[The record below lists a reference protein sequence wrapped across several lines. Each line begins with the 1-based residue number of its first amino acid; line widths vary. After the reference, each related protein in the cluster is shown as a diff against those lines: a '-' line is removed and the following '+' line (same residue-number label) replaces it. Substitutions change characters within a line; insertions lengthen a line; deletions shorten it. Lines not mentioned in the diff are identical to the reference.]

1 MTAWRWASARAIGC
15 RAGGRCEPSG
25 VRAPTRTRCSPIG
38 RPTSRSAPSTWT
50 AATLAQLDDAV
61 ETDHDHRLH
70 QRVEHGAE
78 NSVGIERLAGVEV
91 HGTFLSTGRRAED
104 STGVPSGPRRW
115 RARSA
120 PSHTMDAAI
129 STTPIANT
137 ATPIGRA

>member
-15 RAGGRCEPSG
+15 RAGGS
-25 VRAPTRTRCSPIG
+25 VRAVGGPRADPHQMLADR
-38 RPTSRSAPSTWT
+38 
-50 AATLAQLDDAV
+50 AAHVPLGAQHLDGGDVGQLDDAV
-61 ETDHDHRLH
+61 ETDHDDRLH

-78 NSVGIERLAGVEV
+78 NSVGVERLAGVET

-129 STTPIANT
+129 SATPIPNT